1 MVREVMEQLQAAG
14 LKHEAQRAVLKK
26 CSENF
31 LEEMAEVINLKDSV
45 SFWSLPTKGKKKKY
59 YLDMLTHVY
68 REDLP
73 TEALKRDVCER
84 LDWLNTRKFSGEYL
98 SEWKAYLA

>member
-1 MVREVMEQLQAAG
+1 MVREVMEQLQVAG
-14 LKHEAQRAVLKK
+14 LKQDAQRAILRK
-26 CSENF
+26 CPEKF
-31 LEEMAEVINLKDSV
+31 LEEMSEVISLKSSV
-45 SFWSLPTKGKKKKY
+45 SFWRLPTKGKKKY

-73 TEALKRDVCER
+73 TETLKRDVRER
-84 LDWLNTRKFSGEYL
+84 LDWLNTRKFSGEYQ